1 MIKHITDTDLMSIEA
16 LHKNYYGRKILSYY
30 ISYGTG
36 YDFCRFFEVSSDD
49 TVGYM
54 VQFNALIV
62 IFSQGEL
69 ESEELAQFIAM
80 NKPFRV
86 EAPWIVLKNL
96 CDIPGYGKLK
106 RTMFEFTDHKPLK
119 FDESKVIDEPS
130 LDEIYNI
137 LEESFPTVAD
147 HGLWITEHSHK
158 IRRGLSKI
166 YLYNHCTTATVI
178 FDVDDNVLVGQVAT
192 KPEAR
197 GKGYARDLLY
207 WIGHT
212 LSLEGKTV
220 TLFALDYRESF
231 YEEIGFKPVS
241 VENVIQVLQ

>member
-1 MIKHITDTDLMSIEA
+1 M
-16 LHKNYYGRKILSYY
+16 G
-30 ISYGTG
+30 
-36 YDFCRFFEVSSDD
+36 
-49 TVGYM
+49 
-54 VQFNALIV
+54 
-62 IFSQGEL
+62 
-69 ESEELAQFIAM
+69 
-80 NKPFRV
+80 FRR
-86 EAPWIVLKNL
+86 
-96 CDIPGYGKLK
+96 Y
-106 RTMFEFTDHKPLK
+106 
-119 FDESKVIDEPS
+119 
-130 LDEIYNI
+130 
-137 LEESFPTVAD
+137 
-147 HGLWITEHSHK
+147 
-158 IRRGLSKI
+158 
-166 YLYNHCTTATVI
+166 TTATVI